1 MNEHEASVA
10 NKITAKGSPLWTVLA
25 IRAMQ
30 KANTPKAPNASIAK
44 RVAVTALPSAVIAAV
59 ARHYCWL

>member
-10 NKITAKGSPLWTVLA
+10 NKITAKGSPLWTILA

-30 KANTPKAPNASIAK
+30 KANTPKVPSASISK
-44 RVAVTALPSAVIAAV
+44 RIVVTALPSAVIATI
-59 ARHYCWL
+59 ARHYGWW

>member
-10 NKITAKGSPLWTVLA
+10 NRITAKGSPIWTILA

-30 KANTPKAPNASIAK
+30 KANEPRAPKASIVK
-44 RVAVTALPSAVIAAV
+44 GVAVTALPSAVIATI
-59 ARHYCWL
+59 ARHYGWW